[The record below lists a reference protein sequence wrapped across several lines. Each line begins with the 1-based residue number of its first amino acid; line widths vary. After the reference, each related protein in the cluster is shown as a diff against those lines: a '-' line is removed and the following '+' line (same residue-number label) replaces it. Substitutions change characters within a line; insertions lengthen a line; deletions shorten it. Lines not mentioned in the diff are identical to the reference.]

1 MSSISQI
8 RNSVNSVLGDFAKGY
23 IGFSD
28 AQDAIDS
35 IFLVE
40 EWTHKSGEQLR
51 VEDLT
56 DREFRII
63 GRWLIKERN
72 RTVYRNSPFR
82 LMRELREMFPGLSLL
97 AAKYLVIGK

>member
-1 MSSISQI
+1 M
-8 RNSVNSVLGDFAKGY
+8 
-23 IGFSD
+23 
-28 AQDAIDS
+28 
-35 IFLVE
+35 E

-63 GRWLIKERN
+63 GQWLIKERN
-72 RTVYRNSPFR
+72 HTVYRNSQIR
-82 LMRELREMFPGLSLL
+82 LVRELREMFPGLSIM

>member
-8 RNSVNSVLGDFAKGY
+8 RNSVNSVLGDLAKGY

-63 GRWLIKERN
+63 GQWLIKERN
-72 RTVYRNSPFR
+72 HTVYRNSQIR
-82 LMRELREMFPGLSLL
+82 LVRELREMFPGLSIM